1 MCAGHSNGR
10 EEREVSVLV
19 VAASQNN
26 GNNDTARA
34 QSRAKNLR
42 EKGFSWA
49 QIVDVLAFDNQVS
62 PLRLYRLA
70 HNRSAS
76 HVVDEFNQL
85 DPAATAT
92 LRVQRLYDYEMWPD
106 GGRRPSVWVLPVL
119 ARMYCAA
126 TRELLTDATYASYG
140 AEDQAAIDAAD
151 FSHLDQHRA
160 RPVVPSSTPAEQPRR
175 FTDGLDLQAPVNGLD
190 QLLVPTRDE
199 SFELFRA
206 VTRTE
211 PDPGRQETL
220 FRLAQVFGGVSGL
233 PVVRKLRPEERERL
247 ATATFSAHRPD
258 ASTIEIFKNVT
269 GMCRHLDDSKG
280 PEPVLKAVLRYRSV
294 VGEMLDG
301 VSRSALERDL
311 VQVYAELSQLAGWLL
326 YDVGRYPAADR
337 CFKEGLAA
345 AHAIKDVRTITF
357 IHCCLAHMA
366 IFREQIPKAL
376 DHVFAARGW
385 AAQSG
390 SALLATYAEQMA
402 AWGYSTDGQEI
413 ATSRALNR
421 VESLLP
427 DRLADD
433 DPEYLYFVD
442 QGFSVGFQAG
452 SWVRLNQS
460 KRALQASESALE
472 LTAPGLV
479 RNRGFRLIDRAK
491 ALVQQKEIPEAV
503 RVLEEI
509 AEIVAGHSSVRVGE
523 WMFDVRR
530 SLQPWARSP
539 EVKQFDERL
548 VHLGLSPRQPTIST

>member
-1 MCAGHSNGR
+1 MP
-10 EEREVSVLV
+10 VLM
-19 VAASQNN
+19 VAASPNN
-26 GNNDTARA
+26 SETARA
-34 QSRAKNLR
+34 QLRARELR
-42 EKGFSWA
+42 EKGFSWE
-49 QIVDVLAFDNQVS
+49 QIVDVLAFDIPSS
-62 PLRLYRLA
+62 PLRLYRIA
-70 HNRSAS
+70 HNRSAA
-76 HVVDEFNQL
+76 HVVDEFNRL

-126 TRELLTDATYASYG
+126 ARALVTESTYASYS
-140 AEDQAAIDAAD
+140 AEDQARIDAAD
-151 FSHLDQHRA
+151 FGYLDPHRP
-160 RPVVPSSTPAEQPRR
+160 RPSPLPPAPAESPGQRLADDLFLPEPAQP
-175 FTDGLDLQAPVNGLD
+175 DGLD

-233 PVVRKLRPEERERL
+233 PVVRKLRLEERERL
-247 ATATFSAHRPD
+247 ANATFSPHRPD
-258 ASTIEIFKNVT
+258 ATTIEIFKSVT

-294 VGEMLDG
+294 VGEMLG
-301 VSRSALERDL
+301 TVSRSALERDL

-337 CFKEGLAA
+337 YFKEGLAA
-345 AHAIKDVRTITF
+345 AQEIKDIRTITF

-366 IFREQIPKAL
+366 VFREQIPKAL

-390 SALLATYAEQMA
+390 SGLLATYAEQIA
-402 AWGYSTDGQEI
+402 AWGYATDGQEV

-421 VESLLP
+421 MENLLP

-442 QGFSVGFQAG
+442 RGFTVGFQAG

-472 LTAPGLV
+472 LTAPDLV

-491 ALVQQKEIPEAV
+491 ALVLQKEIPEAV

-509 AEIVAGHSSVRVGE
+509 AEIAAGHSSVRLGE

-539 EVKQFDERL
+539 DVTQFDERL
-548 VHLGLSPRQPTIST
+548 VHLGLSPRKPANRK

>member
-1 MCAGHSNGR
+1 M
-10 EEREVSVLV
+10 SVLM
-19 VAASQNN
+19 VAASPNN
-26 GNNDTARA
+26 GDTTRA
-34 QSRAKNLR
+34 QLRARELR

-49 QIVDVLAFDNQVS
+49 QIVDVLAFDIPSS

-70 HNRSAS
+70 HNRSAA
-76 HVVDEFNQL
+76 HVVDEFNRL

-126 TRELLTDATYASYG
+126 ARDLVTDATYASYS
-140 AEDQAAIDAAD
+140 AEDQARVDAAD
-151 FSHLDQHRA
+151 YGHLDQHRP
-160 RPVVPSSTPAEQPRR
+160 RPAPLPPAPTESPERRLTDDLVLPTPAQP
-175 FTDGLDLQAPVNGLD
+175 NGLD

-233 PVVRKLRPEERERL
+233 PVVRRLRPEERERL
-247 ATATFSAHRPD
+247 ANATFSPHRPD
-258 ASTIEIFKNVT
+258 ATTIEIFKNVT

-294 VGEMLDG
+294 VGEMLG
-301 VSRSALERDL
+301 TVSRSGLERDL

-337 CFKEGLAA
+337 YFREGLAA
-345 AHAIKDVRTITF
+345 AQEIKDIRTITF

-390 SALLATYAEQMA
+390 SALLATYTEQIA
-402 AWGYSTDGQEI
+402 AWGYSTDGQEV

-421 VESLLP
+421 MESLLP

-442 QGFSVGFQAG
+442 RGFTVGFQAG

-472 LTAPGLV
+472 LTAPDLV

-491 ALVQQKEIPEAV
+491 ALVLQKEIPEAV

-509 AEIVAGHSSVRVGE
+509 AEIAAGHSSVRVGE

-530 SLQPWARSP
+530 SLQPWAHSP
-539 EVKQFDERL
+539 DVKQFDERL
-548 VHLGLSPRQPTIST
+548 VHLGLSPRNTTTRK